1 MNSELQHT
9 AALPGKQNRCRNRQ
23 RTLFLYFIVFVGLLM
38 NGCNRLIES
47 QVFYPSHILSQTPA
61 VAQLAY
67 EDIWFTSS
75 DEIRLHGWWVP
86 AEPVR
91 FVILFCHGNAGN
103 ISHRIDNI
111 FRLNQMGLSVF
122 IFDYRGYGR
131 SEGRASETGLYLD
144 TEAAYEIARELADHH
159 GAKLLIFGRSL
170 GGIAAVH
177 VASSHTSDG
186 VILEATFTNMGAMA
200 RVHYRLPFLATWL
213 QGRLAADAKI
223 GAMQAPLMIIHGDRD
238 RIVPI
243 KLGKQLFAAASEPKI
258 MYTIAGAEHNDTY
271 QVGGEEY
278 FIRLSSFISTL

>member
-1 MNSELQHT
+1 MNIGSQHIS
-9 AALPGKQNRCRNRQ
+9 APPGEQNSSGNRQ
-23 RTLFLYFIVFVGLLM
+23 RTLFLLLVIFVGLLM
-38 NGCNRLIES
+38 NGCNRFIES
-47 QVFYPSHILSQTPA
+47 QVFYPSRTLSQTPA
-61 VAQLAY
+61 VAHLSY
-67 EDIWFTSS
+67 EDIWFTAS

-144 TEAAYEIARELADHH
+144 TEAAYGKARELADRH

-170 GGIAAVH
+170 GGVAAVH
-177 VASSHTSDG
+177 VGSNYASDG
-186 VILEATFTNMGAMA
+186 VILESTFTNMGSMA
-200 RVHYRLPFLATWL
+200 RVHYLLPFLETWL
-213 QGRLAADAKI
+213 QGRLAADTKI
-223 GAMQAPLMIIHGDRD
+223 GAMQAPLMMIHGDQD

-243 KLGKQLFAAASEPKI
+243 KLGKKLFAAAPEPKTF
-258 MYTIAGAEHNDTY
+258 YTIAGADHNNTY

-278 FIRLSSFISTL
+278 FLRLASFIGTL